1 MERSGIQIVFVD
13 VGKNKLTTVAR
24 LPDLDISGDGVIPI
38 SVICGYRLYNAYY
51 KYSILLLRV
60 TSIQVVVVHLM
71 YPYTTV
77 PCTTVLYQQTPHAHH
92 LNSTFGIVRT
102 TLYRHSTTASTT
114 VVQCIL
120 LPLY

>member
-13 VGKNKLTTVAR
+13 AGKNKLTTVAR
-24 LPDLDISGDGVIPI
+24 LADLDISGDGVIPI

-71 YPYTTV
+71 YPYTMHYSIV
-77 PCTTVLYQQTPHAHH
+77 PA
-92 LNSTFGIVRT
+92 NSPRPSFKFDIW
-102 TLYRHSTTASTT
+102 HCPDDSIPA
-114 VVQCIL
+114 
-120 LPLY
+120 